1 MPVYVEKIVEVP
13 YEVIIEKPIE
23 KIIENR
29 YYVDKEEMV
38 PIRKVTEVEV
48 EVTKE

>member
-1 MPVYVEKIVEVP
+1 MEREVEVP
-13 YEVIIEKPIE
+13 YEVIVEKPIE

-38 PIRKVTEVEV
+38 PIKKVTEVEV
-48 EVTKE
+48 EVIKE